1 MYYPS
6 NDNTPWTKPIRTM
19 RAPLLATVL
28 CLLWAASA
36 VQAELPEGL
45 GAYYRFNSTSGLTAI
60 DETGAHNG
68 TLTGALDWVA
78 GVEGNALQFKGG
90 NGSPFV
96 NTGAWQTTGADGL
109 GVALWA
115 KWAGA
120 NSLYQGLVS
129 HRDGTMYWWI
139 EVSNNAAELRF
150 KSNTSPQSNL
160 FLTTPHLLKDEW
172 MHVAFSH
179 DAAAKR
185 GVVYINGQE
194 KLAGAWSLP
203 AGNFATYRTGIGV
216 VNCADGLGTFNGALD
231 EVMIF
236 QRPLTAAQVQDAMDG
251 FDNPVATKPNPADGQ
266 SDVPTDVTLAW
277 TSNGMAATHDVY
289 LGTTAE
295 NLAPV
300 ALGLTETAFQPAEP
314 LEYGTT
320 YFWRV
325 DEVNG
330 APDNTV
336 SAGEVWRF
344 TTEPFSYP
352 IAGVI
357 ATASSSAANMG
368 PEKTVDGSG
377 LTGDLHSND
386 NTHMWLTSPTGSQ
399 PAWIQFQFDKVYKLD
414 EMWVWNSNQG
424 VETFVGFGV
433 KDVAVEY
440 STDGATW
447 TTLADVPEFAQATGQ
462 NNYAHNTTVEF
473 GGVEAQYVKLTI
485 NSNWG
490 MLKQYGLS
498 EVRFLYIPVQARLP
512 QPPTAAT
519 GVRLDTD
526 LSWRPGREATSH
538 EVHFGLAV
546 DALAPA
552 GVVADH
558 RYTPD
563 SLTFGTTYYW
573 KVDEV
578 GDTGTYPGEVWS
590 FTTQEYAVIDDFES
604 YTDEEGSRIY
614 ETWIDGLTTQKTAS
628 MVGYMN
634 APFAERTIL
643 HGGAQSMPFE
653 YNNVKTPHYSEAERS
668 WDTPQNWTVNGA
680 DTLSLYFRG
689 YPTAFLENA
698 DGSITMGAGGA
709 DIWGN
714 ADQFRFAYKRLSGD
728 GSIVT
733 RVDKMIAA
741 DGWTKVGVMI
751 RENLEAGSRH
761 AMVAVTPSNGVSFLN
776 RATPDGA
783 STQVNQT
790 GLTAPYWVKLTR
802 TGNNFTA
809 QRSADGVTWTN
820 ITADAAAS
828 TVTIGMAA
836 DVYIGLA
843 VTSHN
848 TAMQTSAQFSQVS
861 TTGGVSGSWQNVAIG
876 VAQPGNAPGTLYITL
891 EDRNG
896 RKKTVNHSDIQAVTV
911 PQWQQWKI
919 PLSEFSSAGVNI
931 AAIEN
936 MVLGVDNRANP
947 ASGGAGLLFIDD
959 IAFGKPSASQ

>member
-6 NDNTPWTKPIRTM
+6 NDNTPWTNPIRNR
-19 RAPLLATVL
+19 RAPLFATVL
-28 CLLWAASA
+28 CLLWAANA
-36 VQAELPEGL
+36 VQADLPDGL

-60 DETGAHNG
+60 DETGSHNG
-68 TLTGALDWVA
+68 TLTGALAWVP

-96 NTGAWQTTGADGL
+96 NTGAWQTTGADGF

-139 EVSNNAAELRF
+139 EIPGDGGQIRF
-150 KSNTSPQSNL
+150 KSNTNPQSIL
-160 FLTTPHLLKDEW
+160 LAGTPHLVKDEW
-172 MHVAFSH
+172 VHVAFSH
-179 DAAAKR
+179 DAAAKH
-185 GVVYINGQE
+185 GVAYLNGQE
-194 KLAGAWSLP
+194 KVAGAWSLP
-203 AGNFATYRTGIGV
+203 TGNFVTYRTGIGV
-216 VNCADGLGTFNGALD
+216 VNCADGLGTFNGTLD

-289 LGTTAE
+289 LGTSAE
-295 NLAPV
+295 DLSPV
-300 ALGLTETAFQPAEP
+300 APGLTETAFQPAEP

-336 SAGEVWRF
+336 FAGEIWRF

-357 ATASSSAANMG
+357 ATASSYAGNMG

-386 NTHMWLTSPTGSQ
+386 NAHMWLTSPSGSQ

-414 EMWVWNSNQG
+414 QMWVWNSNQG
-424 VETFVGFGV
+424 VEAFVGFGA
-433 KDVAVEY
+433 KGVAIEY
-440 STDGATW
+440 STDGAAW
-447 TTLADVPEFAQATGQ
+447 TTLADVPEFAQAAGV
-462 NNYAHNTTVEF
+462 NNHAHNTTVDF
-473 GGVEAQYVKLTI
+473 GGAEAKYVKLTI

-498 EVRFLYIPVQARLP
+498 EVRFLSIPVQARLP
-512 QPPTAAT
+512 QPATAAT
-519 GVRLDTD
+519 GVSLDAD
-526 LSWRPGREATSH
+526 LSWRPGRETTSH
-538 EVHFGLAV
+538 EVHFGLAA

-552 GVVADH
+552 GVVAKH
-558 RYTPD
+558 SYTPD

-578 GDTGTYPGEVWS
+578 GDSGTYPGEVWS

-668 WDTPQNWTVNGA
+668 WDTPQNWTANGA

-714 ADQFRFAYKRLSGD
+714 ADQFRFAYKQLSGD

-733 RVDKMIAA
+733 RVDNMIAA
-741 DGWTKVGVMI
+741 NAWTKVGVMI

-776 RATPDGA
+776 RSTPDGA
-783 STQVNQT
+783 STQINQT
-790 GLTAPYWVKLTR
+790 GLVAPYWVKLTR

-809 QRSADGVTWTN
+809 QRSADGVAWTN

-861 TTGGVSGSWQNVAIG
+861 TGGKITGSWRNVAIG

-896 RKKTVNHSDIQAVTV
+896 RKKTVNHSDIQAVTAAN
-911 PQWQQWKI
+911 WQQWKI
-919 PLSEFSSAGVNI
+919 PLSQFSSAGVNV
-931 AAIEN
+931 AAVEKMI
-936 MVLGVDNRANP
+936 LGVDNRANP
-947 ASGGAGLLFIDD
+947 ASGGTGLLFIDD
-959 IAFGKPSASQ
+959 IAFGKPIAGQ